1 MHCMLV
7 AMGWYCPSCGHEAA
21 ASGACPRD
29 GEPLAPISN
38 HTLLGRRLGDY
49 HILAKLGGG
58 AFGTVYR
65 AIYTKT
71 GAVVAIK
78 LLDASIDK
86 AESQRVVV
94 EARAASMIDH
104 PNCVQVYDLALTSDR
119 RPYIVM
125 QHLDGAPLAQLVG
138 QRLSVPEAVTLIADV
153 LRGLAAAHAQ
163 GIVHRDLKPPNIFV
177 ANGRAII
184 VDFGLAKLIAD
195 PKAPNLTVTGE
206 AIGTP
211 AYMAPE
217 QIRARKVID
226 GRADLYAVGCVLYEL
241 LANRRPFPGKTTMDV
256 FRAHL
261 DQVAPPLTMFRP
273 DVPVWIA
280 AAIAKALAKDPEQ
293 RFANADE
300 MRRALTVAPRRAR
313 WPLLAVAGGTV
324 AVLAIAVVTRTGSTP
339 AAPAPAAPPTPSTT
353 VAPHHVAIPPPAAGE
368 PPLPAHL
375 EQSLAQTAANIES
388 GTYRRPALIKLAC
401 SLDRALHSETS
412 PETRAYSRRVLEL
425 VRTQEPG
432 LDLTAE
438 CPAQDPR

>member
-1 MHCMLV
+1 MLA
-7 AMGWYCPSCGHEAA
+7 AMGWYCPSCGHESAVP
-21 ASGACPRD
+21 GTCPRD
-29 GEPLAPISN
+29 GDPLAQVSN

-65 AIYTKT
+65 AIYTRT
-71 GAVVAIK
+71 AATVAIK
-78 LLDASIDK
+78 LLDSSIDK

-125 QHLDGAPLAQLVG
+125 QHLDGVPLSQVVG
-138 QRLSVPEAVTLIADV
+138 SRLSVAEAVTLVADV
-153 LRGLAAAHAQ
+153 LRGLAAAHAH

-241 LANRRPFPGKTTMDV
+241 LASRRPFPGKTTMEV

-261 DQVAPPLTMFRP
+261 DQTAPPVTMFRP
-273 DVPVWIA
+273 DVPAWIA
-280 AAIAKALAKDPEQ
+280 AAIAKALAKDPDQ
-293 RFANADE
+293 RFASADE
-300 MRRALTVAPRRAR
+300 MRRALTVAPARAR
-313 WPLLAVAGGTV
+313 WPLLAVAGG
-324 AVLAIAVVTRTGSTP
+324 AAAAIAIAVVTRSGTP
-339 AAPAPAAPPTPSTT
+339 AAAPPPALTID
-353 VAPHHVAIPPPAAGE
+353 AAHHVHIPPPLPDE

-375 EQSLAQTAANIES
+375 EQSLADSAANIES
-388 GTYRRPALIKLAC
+388 GVYKRPAIIKLAC
-401 SLDRALHSETS
+401 SLDRALKGQTT
-412 PETRAYSRRVLEL
+412 PETRAYSRRLL
-425 VRTQEPG
+425 AMVREEAPG
-432 LDLTAE
+432 LDLAAE
-438 CPAQDPR
+438 CPAADPR

>member
-1 MHCMLV
+1 MLV
-7 AMGWYCPSCGHEAA
+7 AMGWYCATCGHEQAA
-21 ASGACPRD
+21 PGACPRD
-29 GEPLAPISN
+29 GDELAQVSN

-49 HILAKLGGG
+49 QILAKLGGG

-65 AIYTKT
+65 ARFSKT

-86 AESQRVVV
+86 AESQRVVI

-125 QHLDGAPLAQLVG
+125 QCLDGVPLSQIVG
-138 QRLSVPEAVTLIADV
+138 QRLSVPEAVTLVADV
-153 LRGLAAAHAQ
+153 LRGLAAAHAH

-195 PKAPNLTVTGE
+195 PKAPNLSVTGE

-217 QIRARKVID
+217 QIRARKAID
-226 GRADLYAVGCVLYEL
+226 GRADLYAIACVLYEL

-261 DQVAPPLTMFRP
+261 DQLAPLVTMFRP
-273 DVPVWIA
+273 DVPAWIA
-280 AAIAKALAKDPEQ
+280 AAIAKALAKDPDE
-293 RFANADE
+293 RFATADD
-300 MRRALTVAPRRAR
+300 MRRALTEAPRRAR
-313 WPLLAVAGGTV
+313 WPLLAIAGAAATALAV
-324 AVLAIAVVTRTGSTP
+324 AVATRSEPP
-339 AAPAPAAPPTPSTT
+339 AAAPPPAPSALPPADARQ
-353 VAPHHVAIPPPAAGE
+353 VAVPPPEPGEPALPADLERSLADTARGIAAGT
-368 PPLPAHL
+368 HK
-375 EQSLAQTAANIES
+375 
-388 GTYRRPALIKLAC
+388 RPALVKLAC
-401 SLDRALHSETS
+401 SLDRSLRSSTTT
-412 PETRAYSRRVLEL
+412 PETHAYSRRLLLMLRE
-425 VRTQEPG
+425 QDSS
-432 LDLTAE
+432 LDLAAE
-438 CPAQDPR
+438 CPTTDNR